1 MESTDVCMLI
11 DFYGQ
16 LLTERMRSML
26 ELHYAE
32 DMSLAEIA
40 VQEDISRQA
49 VSDTVRRGVRSLE
62 EYESKLGLVS
72 RFMAQKNDIGIAIEA
87 LERNDTKKAHDVLS
101 ELMDIL

>member
-1 MESTDVCMLI
+1 MESTDVCMLL

-16 LLTERMRSML
+16 LLTGRMRSIL
-26 ELHYAE
+26 ELHFAE

-40 VQEDISRQA
+40 IQEDISRQA
-49 VSDTVRRGVRSLE
+49 VSDTVRRGVRSLG

-72 RFMAQKNDIGIAIEA
+72 RFMAQKREVGEAIEA

-101 ELMDIL
+101 ELMNTL

>member
-1 MESTDVCMLI
+1 MESTDICMLL

-16 LLTERMRSML
+16 LLTGRMRSLL

-40 VQEDISRQA
+40 IQEDISRQA

-72 RFMAQKNDIGIAIEA
+72 RFMAQKKYVKEAIEA
-87 LERNDTKKAHDVLS
+87 LERNDAKKAHGVLS
-101 ELMDIL
+101 DLMDTL